1 MKIFISTSSHYKE
14 KELSKYFKDIGL
26 TTTHIKPEEL
36 ELLQLID
43 TDYLCV
49 REQTTL
55 IDKSSKKQADYKKFG
70 EVIHSSNVTANIK
83 KEGIEKQYDF
93 SAAVE
98 GFIFPHLKTDR
109 SDVYNWD
116 DVFVSTRTMKT
127 YQAMKDKGIKNSAR
141 DIAFSKLIDELPFIF
156 EFEKKVNLKFN
167 PTETNEVISFK
178 PFIYDLFQEN
188 RYYQIAYKNPLFKNI
203 INNVL
208 NEGLFIRRASN
219 RKQKNYW
226 LPGLNAGIPLTPK
239 KDELH
244 EMTFMFHD
252 IMHFIFTDVMVLDN
266 DKISKHKYLIS
277 RMMSEAFTLV
287 LADMLFVSL
296 LKDENIEYDYN
307 KRRIYPLFD
316 KMKFSID
323 KDNISKIKD
332 LLWANV
338 CFALLGRED
347 ELFTLVNDQELINSY
362 KEKYQR
368 FFQEDYRWTHHNYEN
383 VVKKS
388 NNNTALISLV
398 TEFCKDSIPTTH
410 NFCSYF
416 DVNAGLEDQIK
427 SIFDC
432 MFGKLKLVIE
442 TEIDYNP
449 TMAFTHAVKR
459 YFVGQMSVFFK
470 FETLYNDLFIT
481 QLMNYLKKETL
492 SEDDLIDLNTIYS
505 VYIDK
510 LKEDNYIS
518 QYTAKDLKNICPI
531 FDPFY
536 VFYEKKENETFA
548 ETLNDIF
555 KEDK

>member
-36 ELLQLID
+36 ELLQSID

-83 KEGIEKQYDF
+83 KDGIEKQYDF
-93 SAAVE
+93 SASVE

-347 ELFTLVNDQELINSY
+347 ELFALVNDQELINSY